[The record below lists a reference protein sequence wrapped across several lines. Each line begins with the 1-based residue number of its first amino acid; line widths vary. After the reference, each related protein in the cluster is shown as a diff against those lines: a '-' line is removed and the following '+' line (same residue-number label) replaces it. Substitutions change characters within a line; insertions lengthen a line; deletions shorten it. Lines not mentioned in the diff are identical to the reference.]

1 MSSAGRRTR
10 SLLLCMLAVSAA
22 AAQHN
27 EQSLANQSLANLVRR
42 GEITLDGQTRHYVV
56 RHLPPASFPGLPE
69 SVANVL
75 NGRECLIPQTYQ
87 ARQPENVVRGSFE
100 RPGSQDWAV
109 LCTVQGNVSL
119 LVFFASAA
127 GNPQVLTTV
136 PETDRLQDYSSAHVL
151 GFNWGIDAASPE
163 VIHDAQIGLS
173 PRPPR
178 PDHDALADSIVD
190 RTTVYHYFKNGSW
203 SLVDL
208 PD

>member
-10 SLLLCMLAVSAA
+10 SLLVCMLAVSAA

-27 EQSLANQSLANLVRR
+27 EQSLANLVTR
-42 GEITLDGQTRHYVV
+42 GEITLDGLSRSYVI
-56 RHLPPASFPGLPE
+56 RHLPPDSFPDLPE
-69 SVANVL
+69 PIAKAL
-75 NGRECLIPQTYQ
+75 EQRACLIPQTYQ
-87 ARQPENVVRGSFE
+87 AHHPENAVRGSFE
-100 RPGSQDWAV
+100 RAGSQDWAV

-119 LVFFASAA
+119 LVFFASAP
-127 GNPQVLTTV
+127 GNPQVLATV
-136 PETDRLQDYSSAHVL
+136 PETDRLQDYSSAHIL
-151 GFNWGIDAASPE
+151 GFNWGIDAASPQI
-163 VIHDAQIGLS
+163 VHDAQIGLS

>member
-10 SLLLCMLAVSAA
+10 SLLVCMLAVSAA

-27 EQSLANQSLANLVRR
+27 EQSLANLVTR
-42 GEITLDGQTRHYVV
+42 GEITLDGLSRSYVI
-56 RHLPPASFPGLPE
+56 RHLPPDSFPDLPE
-69 SVANVL
+69 PIAKTL
-75 NGRECLIPQTYQ
+75 EQRACLIPQTYQ
-87 ARQPENVVRGSFE
+87 AHHPENAVRGSFE
-100 RPGSQDWAV
+100 RAGSQDWAV

-119 LVFFASAA
+119 LVFFASASS
-127 GNPQVLTTV
+127 NPQVLATV
-136 PETDRLQDYSSAHVL
+136 PETDRLQDYSSAHIL
-151 GFNWGIDAASPE
+151 GFNWGIDAASPQI
-163 VIHDAQIGLS
+163 VHDAQIGLS

>member
-1 MSSAGRRTR
+1 MHRVPRRMR
-10 SLLLCMLAVSAA
+10 SLLLCVLVASAA
-22 AAQHN
+22 AEHD
-27 EQSLANQSLANLVRR
+27 EQSLANLVTR
-42 GEITLDGQTRHYVV
+42 GEITIDGQSHPYVI
-56 RHLPPASFPGLPE
+56 RHLPPDSFPNLPE
-69 SVANVL
+69 PIAKTL
-75 NGRECLIPQTYQ
+75 QQRACLIPQTYQ
-87 ARQPENVVRGSFE
+87 AHHPENAVRGSFE

-119 LVFFASAA
+119 LVFFASAP
-127 GNPQVLTTV
+127 GNPQVLATV
-136 PETDRLQDYSSAHVL
+136 PEIDRLQDYSSTHVL
-151 GFNWGIDAASPE
+151 GFNWGIDAASPA

-178 PDHDALADSIVD
+178 PDHDSLADAIVD

>member
-1 MSSAGRRTR
+1 MHRVPRRMR
-10 SLLLCMLAVSAA
+10 SLLLCVLVASA
-22 AAQHN
+22 AAQHD
-27 EQSLANQSLANLVRR
+27 EQSLANLVTR
-42 GEITLDGQTRHYVV
+42 GEITIDGRSHPYVI
-56 RHLPPASFPGLPE
+56 RHLPPDSFPNLPE
-69 SVANVL
+69 PIAKTL
-75 NGRECLIPQTYQ
+75 QQRACLIPQTYQ
-87 ARQPENVVRGSFE
+87 AHHPENAVRGSFE

-119 LVFFASAA
+119 LVFFASAP
-127 GNPQVLTTV
+127 GNPQVLATV
-136 PETDRLQDYSSAHVL
+136 PEIDRLQDYNSTHVL
-151 GFNWGIDAASPE
+151 GFNWGIDAASPA

-178 PDHDALADSIVD
+178 PDHDSLADSIVD